1 MSDPLRILIVDDDAG
16 MADTLGDILEAKGYR
31 VEIAQDGL
39 QALARLEAQPCDV
52 MFLDIKM
59 PQMNGL
65 EVLRRV
71 KGMAPGTLVVM
82 MTAYARPDLMAEAKR
97 EGALAVLAK
106 PLPVDRL
113 LLFLEAVAPFKPVLI
128 VEDDAAFAGTLRDV
142 LEAHGYATAYAADAP
157 GALEAARRSRPD
169 VVLLDL
175 KLPAGNGHEVLR
187 AILQLDPST
196 VVLLMTGYGQEMKAL
211 VDQSLRDGARLCL
224 QKPFDPGDLIL
235 HLASFRR
242 ERATSHLREANA
254 DAT

>member
-1 MSDPLRILIVDDDAG
+1 MRILIVDDDAG

-31 VEIAQDGL
+31 VEIALDGL
-39 QALARLEAQPCDV
+39 QALARLEAQPYHV
-52 MFLDIKM
+52 IFLDIMM

-71 KGMAPGTLVVM
+71 RRMAPETLVVM
-82 MTAYARPDLMAEAKR
+82 MTAYARPDLMAEAER

-113 LLFLEAVAPFKPVLI
+113 LQFLEAVAPSTPVLI

-157 GALEAARRSRPD
+157 AALEAARRSRPD

-175 KLPAGNGHEVLR
+175 KLPVSNGYEVLR
-187 AILQLDPST
+187 AILRLDPST

-211 VDQSLRDGARLCL
+211 VDQGLRDGARLCL
-224 QKPFDPGDLIL
+224 QKPFDPGDVLGHVRSIL
-235 HLASFRR
+235 VEQAAGQLQRSQGDGA
-242 ERATSHLREANA
+242 
-254 DAT
+254 